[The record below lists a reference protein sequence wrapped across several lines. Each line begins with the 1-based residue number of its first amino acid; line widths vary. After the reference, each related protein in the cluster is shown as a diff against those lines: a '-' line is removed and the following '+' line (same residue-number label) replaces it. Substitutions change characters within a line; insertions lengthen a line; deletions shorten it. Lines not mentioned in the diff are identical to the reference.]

1 MTIKIESTKAPE
13 RTRQTGK
20 NTEVFKAIRSLKN
33 DNWFAVPGS
42 EKLSREHSLL
52 ERNCVRSYIARHKLV
67 GVSVY
72 KDEKGRLIV
81 QKTK

>member
-52 ERNCVRSYIARHKLV
+52 ERKDRK
-67 GVSVY
+67 SV
-72 KDEKGRLIV
+72 V
-81 QKTK
+81 

>member
-1 MTIKIESTKAPE
+1 MSIKIESTKAPE
-13 RTRQTGK
+13 RTRQFGQNTG
-20 NTEVFKAIRSLKN
+20 VFAAIRKLKA

-52 ERNCVRSYIARHKLV
+52 ERNCVRSYIVRHKLK

-72 KDEKGRLIV
+72 KDANGRLIV
-81 QKTK
+81 HKTK